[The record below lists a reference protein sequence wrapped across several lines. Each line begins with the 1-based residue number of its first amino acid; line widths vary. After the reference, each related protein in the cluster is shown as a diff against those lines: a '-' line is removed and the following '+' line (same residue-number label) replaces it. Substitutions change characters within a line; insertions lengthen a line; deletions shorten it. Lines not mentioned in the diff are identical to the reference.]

1 MILSN
6 KEYII
11 VYTGLKEFTS
21 CAKFHQSAKFNV
33 IFSESTKQG
42 KEELPVQKKQKELSK
57 QNKKYMEGK

>member
-1 MILSN
+1 MCN

-33 IFSESTKQG
+33 TFFESSEQG
-42 KEELPVQKKQKELSK
+42 KEELPVEKKQKEFTK
-57 QNKKYMEGK
+57 QNKKYI